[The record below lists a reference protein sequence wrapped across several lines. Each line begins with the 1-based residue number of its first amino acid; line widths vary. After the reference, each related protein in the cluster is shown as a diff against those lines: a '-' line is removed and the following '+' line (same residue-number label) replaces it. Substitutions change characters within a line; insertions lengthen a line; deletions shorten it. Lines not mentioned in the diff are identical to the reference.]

1 VRLVFERSDCEPT
14 LNVCPNPIQNGNKHF
29 YPFPYFYIL
38 NMYPMQT
45 MTQTAAWIQ
54 SLGLTIVD
62 QEFSRPWGGFLVIA
76 EEDSQA
82 FADHFFPGIEGIP
95 IGQGVRLSPKILM
108 VNPGQRLSW
117 QYHYRRREMWTVVEG
132 PVAVAT
138 SPTDEELP
146 AKDYFKGDLITLQCG
161 ERHRLIGKET
171 MGIVAE
177 FWIHTDFNHLSDE
190 ADIVR
195 VQDDYARQ

>member
-1 VRLVFERSDCEPT
+1 MNTEAME
-14 LNVCPNPIQNGNKHF
+14 K
-29 YPFPYFYIL
+29 
-38 NMYPMQT
+38 
-45 MTQTAAWIQ
+45 TATWIQ
-54 SLGLTIVD
+54 SKGLTIID
-62 QEFSRPWGGFLVIA
+62 QDFSRPWGGFLVIA

-82 FADHFFPGIEGIP
+82 FANHFFPGVEGIP
-95 IGQGVRLSPKILM
+95 IDQGVRLSPKILM

-117 QYHYRRREMWTVVEG
+117 QYHYRRREMWTVLEG

-146 AKDYFKGDLITLQCG
+146 AKDYHPGDLITLQCG
-161 ERHRLIGKET
+161 ERHRLIGKDS

-190 ADIVR
+190 DDIVR
-195 VQDDYARQ
+195 VQDDYARK

>member
-1 VRLVFERSDCEPT
+1 
-14 LNVCPNPIQNGNKHF
+14 
-29 YPFPYFYIL
+29 
-38 NMYPMQT
+38 MQT
-45 MTQTAAWIQ
+45 MTNTAAWIQ

-62 QEFSRPWGGFLVIA
+62 QDFTRPWGGFLVIA

-82 FADHFFPGIEGIP
+82 FANHFFPGVEGIP

-146 AKDYFKGDLITLQCG
+146 AKDYVKGDLITLQCG
-161 ERHRLIGKET
+161 ERHRLIGKDS

-190 ADIVR
+190 EDIVR
-195 VQDDYARQ
+195 VQDDYARH

>member
-1 VRLVFERSDCEPT
+1 
-14 LNVCPNPIQNGNKHF
+14 
-29 YPFPYFYIL
+29 
-38 NMYPMQT
+38 
-45 MTQTAAWIQ
+45 
-54 SLGLTIVD
+54 
-62 QEFSRPWGGFLVIA
+62 
-76 EEDSQA
+76 
-82 FADHFFPGIEGIP
+82 
-95 IGQGVRLSPKILM
+95 LSPKILM

-146 AKDYFKGDLITLQCG
+146 AKDYAKGDLITLQCG
-161 ERHRLIGKET
+161 ERHRLIGKDS

-190 ADIVR
+190 EDIVR
-195 VQDDYARQ
+195 LQDDYARN

>member
-1 VRLVFERSDCEPT
+1 
-14 LNVCPNPIQNGNKHF
+14 
-29 YPFPYFYIL
+29 
-38 NMYPMQT
+38 MQT
-45 MTQTAAWIQ
+45 MTDTADWIQ
-54 SLGLTIVD
+54 SLGLKIVD
-62 QEFSRPWGGFLVIA
+62 QDFTRPWGGFLVIA

-82 FADHFFPGIEGIP
+82 FANHFFPGVEGIP
-95 IGQGVRLSPKILM
+95 IVQGVRLSPKILM

-146 AKDYFKGDLITLQCG
+146 AKDYVQGDLITLQCG
-161 ERHRLIGKET
+161 ERHRLIGKDR

-190 ADIVR
+190 EDIGR
-195 VQDDYARQ
+195 VQDDYERN

>member
-1 VRLVFERSDCEPT
+1 MEEVL
-14 LNVCPNPIQNGNKHF
+14 
-29 YPFPYFYIL
+29 
-38 NMYPMQT
+38 QT
-45 MTQTAAWIQ
+45 IGK
-54 SLGLTIVD
+54 LGFQIVHH
-62 QEFSRPWGGFLVIA
+62 EFSRPWGGFLVIA

-117 QYHYRRREMWTVVEG
+117 QYHYRRREILTVVEG

-161 ERHRLIGKET
+161 ERHRLIGKDR

-190 ADIVR
+190 EDIVR
-195 VQDDYARQ
+195 VQDDYARN